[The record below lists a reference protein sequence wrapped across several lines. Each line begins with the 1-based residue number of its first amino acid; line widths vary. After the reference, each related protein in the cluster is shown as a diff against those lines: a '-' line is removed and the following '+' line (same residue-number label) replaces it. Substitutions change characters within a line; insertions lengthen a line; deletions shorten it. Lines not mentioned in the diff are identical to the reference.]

1 MDPTEPDLETKDP
14 DAARVVLSHA
24 VWEEKIVRDHPEIEA
39 PRTDVL
45 RTVAT
50 PDLVVRDPLADARLR
65 YYARGVGPSRWLLVV
80 VSYEQEPARI
90 ISAFA
95 NRKDPRSWSA

>member
-1 MDPTEPDLETKDP
+1 MTDEQTIGTL
-14 DAARVVLSHA
+14 DANGTPVVLSRH
-24 VWEEKIVRDHPEIEA
+24 VWHKKIVRSHPEVAEYLIEI
-39 PRTDVL
+39 L
-45 RTVAT
+45 STVT
-50 PDLVVRDPLADARLR
+50 RPDHTAEDPAHPERVR
-65 YYARGVGPSRWLLVV
+65 YYGKDVGPSRWLLVV